1 MATDKELFAQ
11 HFEDAV
17 DAAADAVAH
26 VLSNQE
32 IAAILRRHA
41 ADWEAAA

>member
-1 MATDKELFAQ
+1 MATNKELAEQF
-11 HFEDAV
+11 FEDAV
-17 DAAADAVAH
+17 DAAADEVAN